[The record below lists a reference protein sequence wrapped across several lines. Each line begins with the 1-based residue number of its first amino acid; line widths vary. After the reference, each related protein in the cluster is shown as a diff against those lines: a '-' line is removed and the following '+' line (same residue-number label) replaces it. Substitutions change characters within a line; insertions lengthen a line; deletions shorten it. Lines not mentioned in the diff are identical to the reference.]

1 MVKTYKKK
9 HTRRQ
14 RRNYRQRTRV
24 RHVIRRKIQRGGTQL
39 DDKINEIVKGIEISV
54 VKNAFR
60 ELGFIQGNENPNVSL
75 TVERIYEISNSV
87 KKLQNTVS
95 FNFGN
100 EIIDFTTVLPD
111 FKSLQQSIYI
121 YTRKNIDDISNNKIY
136 GRIMI
141 VINNNS
147 YHGSYYELAATAIFN
162 SVAKYIQ
169 NKPQPK

>member
-24 RHVIRRKIQRGGTQL
+24 RRVIRRKIQKGGTPL
-39 DDKINEIVKGIEISV
+39 DDKIDEIVKGIEIDV
-54 VKNAFR
+54 PVFR
-60 ELGFIQGNENPNVSL
+60 DLGFIVGKENPTVSL

-87 KKLQNTVS
+87 KKNTVS
-95 FNFGN
+95 FKFGN

-111 FKSLQQSIYI
+111 SKSSQQSIYI
-121 YTRKNIDDISNNKIY
+121 YTRKNIDTIDNNKIY

-141 VINNNS
+141 VINNS
-147 YHGSYYELAATAIFN
+147 YHGSYHHTAATAIFN
-162 SVAKYIQ
+162 SVTKYIQ
-169 NKPQPK
+169 NIK